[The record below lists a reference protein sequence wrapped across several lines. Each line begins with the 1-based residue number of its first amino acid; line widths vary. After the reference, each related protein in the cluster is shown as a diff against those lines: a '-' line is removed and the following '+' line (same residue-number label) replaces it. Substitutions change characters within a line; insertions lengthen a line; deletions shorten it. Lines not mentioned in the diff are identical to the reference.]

1 MVKVKVDLAEANYK
15 YNSFNHP
22 MVKVKVGNVNYTR
35 TVCISFNH
43 PMVKVK
49 VA

>member
-22 MVKVKVGNVNYTR
+22 MVKVKAVGTLKKIASALFQPPYGE
-35 TVCISFNH
+35 S
-43 PMVKVK
+43 
-49 VA
+49 